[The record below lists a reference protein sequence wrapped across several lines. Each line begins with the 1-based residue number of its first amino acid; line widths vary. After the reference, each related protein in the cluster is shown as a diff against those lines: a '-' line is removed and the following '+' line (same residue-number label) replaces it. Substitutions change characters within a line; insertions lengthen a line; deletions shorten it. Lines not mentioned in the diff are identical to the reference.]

1 MAIITGNVQEKI
13 FSIKAWGGLNENP
26 DGDTKLKLGE
36 ASVMTNWK
44 VTRDGNLKRRPG
56 SELVCGCRSIYTPTA
71 ASTATVVFSTTNPD
85 AEIVLCDTVI
95 NGTVPGTLRLS
106 GGIYDKTVSTASSF
120 TGKSFLYKDK
130 LWKLSEITESDGTY
144 TVKAYRWTAKATGTY
159 GIVGMWSGWINNEE
173 VMLVA
178 CVDNT
183 TVADGKVGYIYK
195 VEFSGGT
202 VTRTNLNDTAIP
214 MPGHVHMFGFQNKVY
229 FLTGAEYWVWDGT
242 LVGGDYFKTV
252 EGYVPIVAITLQP
265 GGQSELLE
273 NVNLLTAKRRV
284 WLSPDGEKETENG
297 DFRIFPLPE
306 KNLIPRNGDNANF
319 YVKDLSTGDY
329 LTYESDYTAN
339 TTLGTVTLFPGGH
352 TPPAGVNSYEV
363 GYIAGKDDGGGT
375 LIPASYRNQVYSMRY
390 SELYS
395 GTQDTRV
402 FLYGDGSNRCLYSG
416 LDYDGIPRADY
427 FGDLDSCAIGDAN
440 TPITCMIRHYSTLI
454 AYKLGS
460 AWSLTY
466 GVISLTSDTMSPAFY
481 GTPVNRRLGNEPM
494 GQVALVNNSPVTL
507 SNGEVYQW
515 TNSSYYSSNLTQ
527 DERQAKRVSDRIQK
541 TIREFDLAK
550 CFCFDD
556 NYAQEY
562 YICYDGDALVWN
574 YANDSWYKYENFDM
588 VAACNFAGETYYGA
602 SDGKLFHL
610 TEEVTT
616 YDTDPIEA
624 YWESGAMDFGQDYMR
639 KYAAML
645 WVGIKPDEDLENAD
659 EATVTV
665 TVKTDRKE
673 EYNEKLVTTAK
684 ARVGAEPFMTRLK
697 IKAKKFTF
705 YTLIFKSDGEGESP
719 TINCADIRVR
729 FQGYAK

>member
-1 MAIITGNVQEKI
+1 MAKITGNTQEKI
-13 FSIKAWGGLNENP
+13 FPIKSWGGLNENP

-36 ASVMTNWK
+36 ASVMTNWRI
-44 VTRDGNLKRRPG
+44 TRDGNLKRRPG

-71 ASTATVVFSTTNPD
+71 ASTATVVFSTANPD

-130 LWKLSEITESDGTY
+130 LWKLSEITESGGTY

-159 GIVGMWSGWINNEE
+159 GVVGMWSGWINNEE

-195 VEFSGGT
+195 VEFSGGA
-202 VTRTNLNDTAIP
+202 VTRINLNDTAIP
-214 MPGHVHMFGFQNKVY
+214 MPGHVHMFGFDNKVY

-284 WLSPDGEKETENG
+284 WLSPDGQKEAENS
-297 DFRIFPLPE
+297 DYRIFQLPE
-306 KNLIPRNGDNANF
+306 KNLVPRSGDNF
-319 YVKDLSTGDY
+319 YVKDLSAGND
-329 LTYESDYTAN
+329 LTYSTDYDVN
-339 TTLGTVTLFPGGH
+339 TTLGTVTLHPGGH
-352 TPPAGVNSYEV
+352 TPVAGVNSYEV
-363 GYIAGKDDGGGT
+363 GYTAGTYDSSHN
-375 LIPASYRNQVYSMRY
+375 LVPAVYRSQVYNMRC

-402 FLYGDGSNRCLYSG
+402 FLYGDGSNKYIYSG
-416 LDYDGIPRADY
+416 IDYYGKPRADY
-427 FGDLDSCAIGDAN
+427 FGDLDAGAIGDEN
-440 TPITCMIRHYSTLI
+440 TPITSMIRHYSTLV
-454 AYKLGS
+454 AYKRAS

-481 GTPVNRRLGNEPM
+481 ATPVNRRLGNEPM
-494 GQVALVNNSPVTL
+494 GQVVLVNNSPVTL

-515 TNSSYYSSNLTQ
+515 SNSSYYSSNLTQ
-527 DERQAKRVSDRIQK
+527 DERQARRISDRIQK
-541 TIREFDLAK
+541 TIREFSLKD
-550 CFCFDD
+550 CFCYDD

-574 YANDSWYKYENFDM
+574 YAADAWYKYEDLDM
-588 VAACNFAGETYYGA
+588 VAACNFGGELYFGT
-602 SDGKLFHL
+602 SDGRLFHM
-610 TEEVTT
+610 TDQVTT

-624 YWESGAMDFGQDYMR
+624 YWESGAMDFGQDYTR

-665 TVKTDRKE
+665 TVRTDRKA
-673 EYNEKLVTTAK
+673 EYSEKLVTTAK
-684 ARVGAEPFMTRLK
+684 ARVGSEPFMTRLK
-697 IKAKKFTF
+697 IKAKKFSF
-705 YTLIFKSDGEGESP
+705 YTLIFKSDGEGETP